1 MDNGGSESSATLEKD
16 LQGLGAQYPSSRVLN
31 LLYLGCLEV
40 LDTEGDHPNVD
51 LDLLLLEFLL
61 EEVEWLLDL
70 SLVESLV
77 DLLPNLS
84 LTGVFDLLLFLSGE
98 EYKLE
103 KYFLC
108 VFYDFWVNSGG

>member
-1 MDNGGSESSATLEKD
+1 MEEQNH
-16 LQGLGAQYPSSRVLN
+16 LQLLKRISWVRGTSRALN

-61 EEVEWLLDL
+61 EEVERLPDL

-84 LTGVFDLLLFLSGE
+84 LTEVFDLLLFLSGE
-98 EYKLE
+98 ESKLE

-108 VFYDFWVNSGG
+108 AFYDFWVNSGG